1 MVWVVKMKEKV
12 HEEKHGE
19 VKQMIIELV
28 IYTIFS
34 QKLRSMESMKALK

>member
-1 MVWVVKMKEKV
+1 MVWVIKMKGKV
-12 HEEKHGE
+12 HEEKYGE

-34 QKLRSMESMKALK
+34 QKLRSMERMKVLK